1 MRYAQANNGQV
12 SYGIENTAY
21 SQAGTTNNY
30 FGLVTDD
37 VEVPNPN
44 EVTPMA
50 TGGGRRGPHVN
61 SPNTKEYEFEIP
73 FNVLDANAPFEV
85 ALGKRT
91 TTSKDPDE
99 TADSGDEYEEHLI
112 TEADRLPTMT
122 VEHYQE
128 DLDLKEWFVGG
139 KSGLQLEAE
148 QGEALSATLSV
159 LAAEREYDD
168 AASSVTDL
176 SVPSGKSPYRFWM
189 KGDVSL
195 TNPADD
201 STVDTLAT
209 VSGMD
214 LSWDNGLE
222 AQHQGD
228 GREAYAIAETTAAEK
243 YDMSLTVNVVDTDLY
258 KRAAEDKAPVDVE
271 IPFFRNPGAS
281 SVTDALY
288 IRLNECTV
296 TSAPVP
302 KAGEGTVEAEIGLAP
317 RNTEI
322 EIRTPSN

>member
-1 MRYAQANNGQV
+1 MRYAQANKGQV
-12 SYGIENTAY
+12 SYGIEDAAY
-21 SQAGTTNNY
+21 SKASATGNY
-30 FGLVTDD
+30 FGLVNED

-61 SPNTKEYEFEIP
+61 APNAKEYEFEVP
-73 FNVLDANAPFEV
+73 FAVLDHNAPFEV

-91 TTSKDPDE
+91 TTTEDPDG
-99 TADSGDEYEEHLI
+99 TAGSGDEYEKHI
-112 TEADRLPTMT
+112 VTEADKLPTMT

-128 DLDLKEWFVGG
+128 DLDLKEWFVGS
-139 KSGLQLEAE
+139 KAGLQLEAE

-159 LAAEREYDD
+159 LAAQREYDD
-168 AASSVTDL
+168 AATTATDL
-176 SVPSGKSPYRFWM
+176 SVPSNVSPYRFWM
-189 KGDVSL
+189 KGDVTLS
-195 TNPADD
+195 D
-201 STVDTLAT
+201 SSGTVDTLAT

-222 AQHQGD
+222 AQHQGN
-228 GREAYAIAETTAAEK
+228 GREAHAVAETTAAEK

-258 KRAAEDKAPVDVE
+258 RRAAEDEAPVDVE
-271 IPFFRNPGAS
+271 IPFFREPGAS
-281 SVTDALY
+281 TVTDALY
-288 IRLNECTV
+288 VRLKECTV

-317 RNTEI
+317 RDTEI
-322 EIRTPSN
+322 EFRTPA

>member
-12 SYGIENTAY
+12 SYGIEDAAY
-21 SQAGTTNNY
+21 SKASATDSY

-61 SPNTKEYEFEIP
+61 APNAKEYEFEIP
-73 FNVLDANAPFEV
+73 FAVLDHNAPFEV
-85 ALGKRT
+85 ALGEKT
-91 TTSKDPDE
+91 QQSKDPDG
-99 TADSGDEYEEHLI
+99 TADSGDEYERYLV
-112 TEADRLPTMT
+112 TESDRLPTMT
-122 VEHYQE
+122 VEHCQE
-128 DLDLKEWFVGG
+128 DLDLKEWFVGS
-139 KSGLQLEAE
+139 KASLQLEAE

-159 LAAEREYDD
+159 LAAKRQYDD
-168 AASSVTDL
+168 AADNATDL
-176 SVPSGKSPYRFWM
+176 SVPSGRSPYRFWM
-189 KGDVSL
+189 KGDVTLS
-195 TNPADD
+195 DQQG

-209 VSGMD
+209 VSGID

-228 GREAYAIAETTAAEK
+228 GREAHAVAETTAAEK
-243 YDMSLTVNVVDTDLY
+243 YDMSITVNVTDTDLY
-258 KRAAEDKAPVDVE
+258 QRAAEDDAPVDVE

-281 SVTDALY
+281 TVQDAMY
-288 IRLNECTV
+288 IRLKDCTV

-317 RNTEI
+317 RDTEI
-322 EIRTPSN
+322 EFRTPA